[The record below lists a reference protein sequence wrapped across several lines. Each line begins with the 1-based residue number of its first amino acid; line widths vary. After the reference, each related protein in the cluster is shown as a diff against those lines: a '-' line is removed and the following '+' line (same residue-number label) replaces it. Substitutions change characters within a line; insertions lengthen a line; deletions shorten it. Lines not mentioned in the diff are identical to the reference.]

1 MATATDTPS
10 PGLLRNILSGT
21 IDPRLIYL
29 FVAVALAM
37 PLISDVKLPP
47 ARMFAAEDMFSEI
60 DRMEPQPGKI
70 VFIAADWGPGTSA
83 ENEPQTRLVIEHL
96 MRKRIPFAL
105 ISLYQLAKP
114 MLQELPRSVA
124 KALSEERPGETW
136 IYGKDWVNLGYQVAG
151 AQTLQ
156 SLSKSANIQDVL
168 RTDANLV
175 PLSEIPVMREVKSIK
190 DVQLLVHITGL
201 VGVFNTW
208 LQFFQSEGYRPPM
221 LHGCTSITIP
231 EAYIYYDS
239 RQIVGF
245 FEGIA
250 GAAWYDTLLT
260 NKYPARHE
268 VAFRVNTGVAFAQLV
283 ILGFIVLGNIAAL
296 VGRFRGGPR

>member
-1 MATATDTPS
+1 MLA
-10 PGLLRNILSGT
+10 GG
-21 IDPRLIYL
+21 IDPRIIYL
-29 FVAVALAM
+29 FVALALAL
-37 PLISDVKLPP
+37 PLVRDVKLPP
-47 ARMFAAEDMFSEI
+47 ARMFAAEDMFAQI
-60 DRMEPQPGKI
+60 DQLKPEPGKI

-83 ENEPQTRLVIEHL
+83 ENEAQTRLVIEHL
-96 MRKRIPFAL
+96 MRKRVPFAL

-124 KALSEERPGETW
+124 ATLQAERPGESW
-136 IYGKDWVNLGYQVAG
+136 VYGRDWVNLGFQVAG

-156 SLSKSANIQDVL
+156 SLSKTGNLHEVL

-175 PLSEIPVMREVKSIK
+175 PLGEIPVMKEVRSIK
-190 DVQLLVHITGL
+190 NVQMLVHITGL

-221 LHGCTSITIP
+221 LHGCTSISIP

-239 RQIVGF
+239 RQILGF

-250 GAAWYDTLLT
+250 GAAWYDTLMT
-260 NKYPARHE
+260 KEYPGRKE

-283 ILGFIVLGNIAAL
+283 ILAFIVLGNIAHFLERAQE
-296 VGRFRGGPR
+296 RAQ